1 VLTGSAGELVL
12 HAAQR
17 ALLDSVMNERDKGF
31 NGHRCLLR
39 LRGRGRL
46 LALLEAP
53 VLLTRLDIAPDGRFV
68 PQTSDWP
75 TFWAPVHQLANRQI
89 DRALAALHAAW
100 QDYIRSCFDRSLQR
114 DYCFRYF
121 SLLDLVLATHS
132 EGQDSCSWKHAL
144 RAVVGFECFGLRA
157 PALGTQVLAAGT
169 TTLRNPCYL
178 LARLRWPDA
187 LDDTQFLPL
196 IVPSENELACLFY
209 HYRQYKLSKDS
220 SVSLLLY
227 LAASPAHRS
236 ASFSL
241 VDSLVGGISPGGE
254 PRVGQRARRLWQRVL
269 KPIIQGVHSKLSGP
283 ICFEFVDVGAGSGA
297 LTAALCRKLLVW
309 GAAAGFSPRFRLWF
323 VDLCLADPA
332 RFFRTADLRSRID
345 SLMFLGDDHRGW
357 LGRPRPLPISS
368 GLRVALVSK
377 LFNNLSRFSV
387 CHFRTDVLPS
397 LVVNSMFLQERER
410 LPTYCLAPDGP
421 GPEALM
427 VSNSR
432 AALPE
437 GRTFA
442 QASLSQFYGALQL
455 ASKASD
461 GKRVPEDGLCLPLRT
476 LDPECLV
483 ASDGASVLARLLEH
497 CDYLIVEDADLRPR
511 DLVEHLRTFSLHG
524 LTACDMTKAMGL
536 TGNYA
541 YVLWPR
547 AGSKPPLSGE
557 RLW

>member
-1 VLTGSAGELVL
+1 
-12 HAAQR
+12 
-17 ALLDSVMNERDKGF
+17 MNERGKGF

-53 VLLTRLDIAPDGRFV
+53 ILVTSLDIAPDGRFV
-68 PQTSDWP
+68 PETRDWP

-89 DRALAALHAAW
+89 DRALDALHAAW
-100 QDYIRSCFDRSLQR
+100 QDYIRSCFDWTLQR
-114 DYCFRYF
+114 EYCFRYF
-121 SLLDLVLATHS
+121 SLLDLVLATRS

-157 PALGTQVLAAGT
+157 PALDTQVLAAGT

-178 LARLRWPDA
+178 LAKLKWPDA
-187 LDDTQFLPL
+187 LDNTQYLPL
-196 IVPSENELACLFY
+196 IAVADNGSEGLFY

-220 SVSLLLY
+220 PVSLLLY
-227 LAASPAHRS
+227 LAASAAHRS

-241 VDSLVGGISPGGE
+241 VDSMAGGMSSGRD
-254 PRVGQRARRLWQRVL
+254 PRTGQRARRLWERVL
-269 KPIIQGVHSKLSGP
+269 KPIIQGVHSKLSGS

-309 GAAAGFSPRFRLWF
+309 GAAAGFLPRFRLWF

-345 SLMFLGDDHRGW
+345 SLMFLGDDYRGW
-357 LGRPRPLPISS
+357 LARPRPLPISS

-397 LVVNSMFLQERER
+397 LVVGSMFLQEREP

-432 AALPE
+432 VVLPE

-442 QASLSQFYGALQL
+442 QASLSQFYRALQL

-483 ASDGASVLARLLEH
+483 AADGASVLARLLEH
-497 CDYLIVEDADLRPR
+497 CDYLIVEDADLRPN
-511 DLVEHLRTFSLHG
+511 DLIEHLREFSLYT
-524 LTACDMTKAMGL
+524 LAACDMTKTLGL
-536 TGNYA
+536 SGNHA
-541 YVLWPR
+541 YVLWCR
-547 AGSKPPLSGE
+547 GGNEPPLRGE